1 VEARLSP
8 PHLKRTGQGRFG
20 KDHMASKPETDRTAT
35 ARRRLT
41 EKMLRLDQM
50 IDKQSTG
57 SAERLALLRQ
67 QADLSDQ
74 REALISDR
82 R

>member
-1 VEARLSP
+1 MVP
-8 PHLKRTGQGRFG
+8 T
-20 KDHMASKPETDRTAT
+20 PETDRTAA

-50 IDKQSTG
+50 IDRQAPG

-74 REALISDR
+74 REALVSNR

>member
-1 VEARLSP
+1 
-8 PHLKRTGQGRFG
+8 
-20 KDHMASKPETDRTAT
+20 MASKPETDRTAT

>member
-1 VEARLSP
+1 
-8 PHLKRTGQGRFG
+8 
-20 KDHMASKPETDRTAT
+20 MASTPETDRTAT

-50 IDKQSTG
+50 IDKQTTG

-74 REALISDR
+74 REALISNR